1 MNGYLI
7 ANLKL
12 LDSEAITI
20 YYTTHTHTYK
30 KERLNFFYFL
40 KNLT

>member
-20 YYTTHTHTYK
+20 YYTTHTHTLIRK
-30 KERLNFFYFL
+30 KD
-40 KNLT
+40 